1 MTIVSVYLFSWRFFK
16 LCLKVFK
23 LFVFWMVLCRLFHR
37 GTNVQYSIGKKSTN
51 AAYSALTEKTETN
64 LKAPKF

>member
-1 MTIVSVYLFSWRFFK
+1 
-16 LCLKVFK
+16 
-23 LFVFWMVLCRLFHR
+23 MVLCRLFHR